1 MIHSLYTEKD
11 IFLRKL
17 ISNASDALDKLRFEA
32 LTDIALI
39 PSDHKYE
46 IRLKPDLSA
55 RTLVISD
62 SGIGMSR
69 QELIDTIGTIARS
82 GTQESRE
89 RMKESQ
95 ATGTSGDLIGQF
107 GVGFLFRLY
116 GIEQGEYRHLPRRTN
131 QLLLGGNPL
140 VKAPSC

>member
-1 MIHSLYTEKD
+1 MIPLRSIQKR
-11 IFLRKL
+11 IFFCGEL

-69 QELIDTIGTIARS
+69 QELIDTIGQLRVS
-82 GTQESRE
+82 GTQEFARAHE
-89 RMKESQ
+89 GIAKLRGLP
-95 ATGTSGDLIGQF
+95 GT
-107 GVGFLFRLY
+107 
-116 GIEQGEYRHLPRRTN
+116 
-131 QLLLGGNPL
+131 
-140 VKAPSC
+140 